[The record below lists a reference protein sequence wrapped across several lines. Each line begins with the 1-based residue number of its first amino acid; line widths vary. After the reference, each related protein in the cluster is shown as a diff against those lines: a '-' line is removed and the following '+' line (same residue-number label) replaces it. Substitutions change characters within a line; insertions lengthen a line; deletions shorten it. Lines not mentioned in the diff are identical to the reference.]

1 MNGDS
6 SKTPVWLL
14 IRGERQARV
23 ASVEEGAMPRENSAQ
38 KQVEAHGDVLLD
50 HLSARYRG
58 PLTSY
63 FLRRVRRRDEAEDLT
78 QEVFLRMVRSLQRPD
93 GDGGERI
100 DNPEAFLF
108 RTAVNLLRD
117 RARRAKTFADH
128 LAEAVHRDESVEVL
142 SPERVL
148 QGRQSLRSALAALEE
163 LDARTRDVFILHRLE
178 GLKYAE
184 IASLYGVSSSSI
196 EKYMIK
202 ALAHLARRAR
212 AF

>member
-1 MNGDS
+1 
-6 SKTPVWLL
+6 
-14 IRGERQARV
+14 
-23 ASVEEGAMPRENSAQ
+23 MPRENPAQ
-38 KQVEAHGDVLLD
+38 QQVRTPDGQIDR
-50 HLSARYRG
+50 LSARYRG
-58 PLTSY
+58 PLISF
-63 FLRRVRRRDEAEDLT
+63 FLRRVHRRDEAEDLT
-78 QEVFLRMVRSLQRPD
+78 QEVFLRMVRSLQHPD
-93 GDGGERI
+93 HDGGERI

-117 RARRAKTFADH
+117 RARRAKTFAEH
-128 LAEAVHRDESVEVL
+128 LAEAAHRDENVEAR

-148 QGRQSLRSALAALEE
+148 QGRQSLRSALTALEE

-178 GLKYAE
+178 GLKHAE
-184 IASLYGVSSSSI
+184 IAALYGVSSSSI

>member
-1 MNGDS
+1 M
-6 SKTPVWLL
+6 L
-14 IRGERQARV
+14 
-23 ASVEEGAMPRENSAQ
+23 RENPAP
-38 KQVEAHGDVLLD
+38 KQVETYRDALLNR
-50 HLSARYRG
+50 LSARYRG

-78 QEVFLRMVRSLQRPD
+78 QEVFLRMVRSLQRTD
-93 GDGGERI
+93 GDEPI

-117 RARRAKTFADH
+117 RARRAKTFAGH
-128 LAEAVHRDESVEVL
+128 LAEAVHRDESVEVR

-148 QGRQSLRSALAALEE
+148 QGRQSLRSAMTALEE
-163 LDARTRDVFILHRLE
+163 LDTRTRDVFILHRLE

-184 IASLYGVSSSSI
+184 IATLYGVSSSSI

>member
-1 MNGDS
+1 
-6 SKTPVWLL
+6 
-14 IRGERQARV
+14 
-23 ASVEEGAMPRENSAQ
+23 MPRENPAQ
-38 KQVEAHGDVLLD
+38 KLEETQGDALLNR
-50 HLSARYRG
+50 LSARYRG

-78 QEVFLRMVRSLQRPD
+78 QEVFLRMVRSLQRPE

-117 RARRAKTFADH
+117 RARRAKTFAEH
-128 LAEAVHRDESVEVL
+128 LAEAVHRDESVEVR

-178 GLKYAE
+178 GLKHAE

>member
-1 MNGDS
+1 M
-6 SKTPVWLL
+6 
-14 IRGERQARV
+14 A
-23 ASVEEGAMPRENSAQ
+23 RENPAR

-78 QEVFLRMVRSLQRPD
+78 QEVFLRMVRSFQRTD
-93 GDGGERI
+93 AEGGQPI

-117 RARRAKTFADH
+117 RARRARTFADH
-128 LAEAVHRDESVEVL
+128 LTEAGHREENVEVR

-148 QGRQSLRSALAALEE
+148 QGRQSLRSALTALEE

-184 IASLYGVSSSSI
+184 IAVLHGVSSSSI

-202 ALAHLARRAR
+202 ALAHLARRAC

>member
-6 SKTPVWLL
+6 PKTAIWLSDQGNVG
-14 IRGERQARV
+14 RGGAP
-23 ASVEEGAMPRENSAQ
+23 VEEVAMPRENPAQ
-38 KQVEAHGDVLLD
+38 QQVETPDDGQIDRLN
-50 HLSARYRG
+50 ARYRG

-78 QEVFLRMVRSLQRPD
+78 QEVFLRMVRSLQRTD

-117 RARRAKTFADH
+117 RARRARTFAEH
-128 LAEAVHRDESVEVL
+128 LAEAAHRDENIEVR

-148 QGRQSLRSALAALEE
+148 QGRQSLRSALTALEE

-178 GLKYAE
+178 GLKHAE
-184 IASLYGVSSSSI
+184 IATLYGVSSSSI

>member
-1 MNGDS
+1 
-6 SKTPVWLL
+6 
-14 IRGERQARV
+14 
-23 ASVEEGAMPRENSAQ
+23 MPRENPAH
-38 KQVEAHGDVLLD
+38 KQVEPQGDALLD
-50 HLSARYRG
+50 QLSARYRG

-93 GDGGERI
+93 GEGGERI

-178 GLKYAE
+178 GLKHAE
-184 IASLYGVSSSSI
+184 IATLYGVSSSSI

>member
-1 MNGDS
+1 M
-6 SKTPVWLL
+6 L
-14 IRGERQARV
+14 
-23 ASVEEGAMPRENSAQ
+23 RENTALN
-38 KQVEAHGDVLLD
+38 QVETHRDALLNR
-50 HLSARYRG
+50 LSARYRG

-78 QEVFLRMVRSLQRPD
+78 QEVFLRMIRSLQRTES
-93 GDGGERI
+93 DGGERI

-117 RARRAKTFADH
+117 RARRAKTFAGH
-128 LAEAVHRDESVEVL
+128 LAEAVHRDESVEVR

-148 QGRQSLRSALAALEE
+148 QGRQSLRSAMTALEE
-163 LDARTRDVFILHRLE
+163 LDTRTRDVFILHRLE

-184 IASLYGVSSSSI
+184 IATLYGVSSSSI

>member
-1 MNGDS
+1 
-6 SKTPVWLL
+6 
-14 IRGERQARV
+14 
-23 ASVEEGAMPRENSAQ
+23 MPRENPAQ
-38 KQVEAHGDVLLD
+38 KLEETQGDALLNR
-50 HLSARYRG
+50 LSMRYRG

-78 QEVFLRMVRSLQRPD
+78 QEVFLRMVRSLQRPE

-117 RARRAKTFADH
+117 RARRAKTFAEH
-128 LAEAVHRDESVEVL
+128 LAEAVHRDESVEVR

-178 GLKYAE
+178 GLKHAE

>member
-1 MNGDS
+1 
-6 SKTPVWLL
+6 
-14 IRGERQARV
+14 
-23 ASVEEGAMPRENSAQ
+23 MPRENPARNL
-38 KQVEAHGDVLLD
+38 VETQGDALLNR
-50 HLSARYRG
+50 LSARYRG

-78 QEVFLRMVRSLQRPD
+78 QEVFLRMVRSLQRAD
-93 GDGGERI
+93 DGGGGRI

-117 RARRAKTFADH
+117 RARRAKTFAEH
-128 LAEAVHRDESVEVL
+128 LAEAVHRGESVEVR

-178 GLKYAE
+178 GLKHAE

-212 AF
+212 AV

>member
-1 MNGDS
+1 
-6 SKTPVWLL
+6 
-14 IRGERQARV
+14 
-23 ASVEEGAMPRENSAQ
+23 MPRENPAQ
-38 KQVEAHGDVLLD
+38 KLVETQGDALLNR
-50 HLSARYRG
+50 LSARYRG

-78 QEVFLRMVRSLQRPD
+78 QEVFLRMVRSLQRHND
-93 GDGGERI
+93 GGDGGGGERI

-117 RARRAKTFADH
+117 RARRAKTFAEH
-128 LAEAVHRDESVEVL
+128 LAEAVHRDESVEVR

-178 GLKYAE
+178 GLKHAE

>member
-6 SKTPVWLL
+6 PKTAVWLSE
-14 IRGERQARV
+14 RGECRARV
-23 ASVEEGAMPRENSAQ
+23 APVEEGAMPRENPAQ
-38 KQVEAHGDVLLD
+38 KQVEMHGDVLLNR
-50 HLSARYRG
+50 LSARYRG

-63 FLRRVRRRDEAEDLT
+63 FLRRVRRREEAEDLT
-78 QEVFLRMVRSLQRPD
+78 QEVFLRMVRSLQRTD
-93 GDGGERI
+93 GEGGERI

-128 LAEAVHRDESVEVL
+128 LAEAVHRDESVEVR

-184 IASLYGVSSSSI
+184 IATLYGVSSSSI